1 LRESVRH
8 VCAHLR
14 GLERRQPDAKRGS
27 PVGSVAHERREL
39 SVQPR
44 QPDEENRHLPAG
56 PPPGLCKVA
65 ENTELDRLQALRLV
79 DGDDRHAVR
88 VDTSLYCREER
99 FSRRGLVEATR
110 SSVDRAEHFVERQDP
125 IAPEHAATRL
135 LQLTRD
141 AAQHRCLPGS
151 WLAGEDEQ
159 ATVRLRRREELGA
172 DGLVDRTSVED
183 VRIDGISERRLGRMV
198 RNAHP

>member
-1 LRESVRH
+1 
-8 VCAHLR
+8 
-14 GLERRQPDAKRGS
+14 
-27 PVGSVAHERREL
+27 
-39 SVQPR
+39 
-44 QPDEENRHLPAG
+44 
-56 PPPGLCKVA
+56 
-65 ENTELDRLQALRLV
+65 
-79 DGDDRHAVR
+79 
-88 VDTSLYCREER
+88 VDTSLYGREER
-99 FSRRGLVEATR
+99 LGRRGLVEATR
-110 SSVDRAEHFVERQDP
+110 PSVDRAEHFVERQDL

-135 LQLTRD
+135 LQLTRE

-159 ATVRLRRREELGA
+159 APVRLGRREELGA